1 MDAPELTELTAGLA
15 ESVKSSKYTVKVN
28 VAVPMPVVVS
38 VPLTVKLKGFVVE
51 GDSPERVKVLV
62 VGMVG

>member
-1 MDAPELTELTAGLA
+1 
-15 ESVKSSKYTVKVN
+15 
-28 VAVPMPVVVS
+28 MPVVVS
-38 VPLTVKLKGFVVE
+38 VPLTVKLKGFVDA